1 MQERQSEI
9 RPRFASTDTKD
20 VATTCPLSFS
30 AAMALPSEIW
40 VLVFCH
46 CDVQGLVSLGQVN
59 RLLFEILR
67 SPSMERVLETAVTGA
82 CPFMSHSELFDC
94 DLGGSEPRLNGWLG
108 SALVLNK
115 RMQKHNVL
123 LADFVE
129 KTPASNEYSYLTGL
143 HGLSTTQYSPGM
155 QRLLSADES
164 SFERQMALRKTK
176 GALEDMLGVEG
187 EEETKFF
194 DNGVELA
201 AHKGTKMVLARW
213 KDGQLDLDN
222 AHLLS
227 IGEGGEA
234 GSRTCLSQLTSHTLI
249 IKSKDCYH
257 SYYLL
262 KEHHHLQLVHLFTLQ
277 ALVPPPVFDY
287 NGYLWTILNY
297 QLVSIFTSFND
308 NSCNSYTTNMEPV
321 HLPNKP
327 LSRTFCT
334 LAETPFRHRNGMKR
348 FLLLSENP
356 YSTCDLFV
364 DLKTGQK
371 YASRP
376 LEAHDKVYPVMD
388 RQRLCFVKRS

>member
-1 MQERQSEI
+1 
-9 RPRFASTDTKD
+9 
-20 VATTCPLSFS
+20 
-30 AAMALPSEIW
+30 
-40 VLVFCH
+40 
-46 CDVQGLVSLGQVN
+46 
-59 RLLFEILR
+59 
-67 SPSMERVLETAVTGA
+67 
-82 CPFMSHSELFDC
+82 
-94 DLGGSEPRLNGWLG
+94 
-108 SALVLNK
+108 
-115 RMQKHNVL
+115 
-123 LADFVE
+123 
-129 KTPASNEYSYLTGL
+129 
-143 HGLSTTQYSPGM
+143 M

-277 ALVPPPVFDY
+277 ALVPPRIR
-287 NGYLWTILNY
+287 LQRILVDNTQSPAGFNLHQLQR
-297 QLVSIFTSFND
+297 QLVQLLYHQYGAGSSAQQ
-308 NSCNSYTTNMEPV
+308 TTLTHLLHAGRDSLSTQKRNETVPAALRKPV
-321 HLPNKP
+321 LHMRSLCG
-327 LSRTFCT
+327 L
-334 LAETPFRHRNGMKR
+334 
-348 FLLLSENP
+348 EN
-356 YSTCDLFV
+356 
-364 DLKTGQK
+364 
-371 YASRP
+371 RP
-376 LEAHDKVYPVMD
+376 KV
-388 RQRLCFVKRS
+388 RQ